1 MRKISFLGYLK
12 IPVQTISL
20 FLVAFLGMAKLLAL
34 NDFLTDTPQLI
45 ISTDDSHLEDL
56 DSEARDKVSHAKE
69 LIRSYSQDWQEK
81 YGRLRRNL
89 KINLIPAE
97 RQIDVAGSRAEGVW
111 TWSSFTNEKGSL
123 ILGIAGTLYVN
134 INSSMISQE
143 ALIAHESSHAFLL
156 TYQPKLLESG
166 KDFVMYNEGLAELF
180 SVKYESKPW
189 RGWEKLLIAH
199 RMGENLKPEELSIYG
214 HRIFNVLTK
223 KPQTPH
229 DIGFFFLYVIRNGK
243 VELNKDLKDCT
254 NSFIFQEVN
263 DWSKTNPD
271 DFDLPMIRE

>member
-1 MRKISFLGYLK
+1 MFLAPLPTALYLFFLFLGV
-12 IPVQTISL
+12 PSL
-20 FLVAFLGMAKLLAL
+20 FAL
-34 NDFLTDTPQLI
+34 NDFLTDNPQLI
-45 ISTDDSHLEDL
+45 VTTDDSNIENLAP
-56 DSEARDKVSHAKE
+56 DSHDKISHAKE
-69 LIRSYSQDWQEK
+69 LIRSYSQDWQER
-81 YGRLRRNL
+81 YGRLRRHL
-89 KINLIPAE
+89 KINLIPTE
-97 RQIDVAGSRAEGVW
+97 REIDIGGSRAEGIW
-111 TWSSFTNEKGSL
+111 TWSSFTNERGSL
-123 ILGIAGTLYVN
+123 ILGISGTLYVN
-134 INSSMISQE
+134 INSSMVSQE

-180 SVKYESKPW
+180 SIKYEPKPW

-199 RMGENLKPEELSIYG
+199 RMGENLKPGELSIYG

-243 VELNKDLKDCT
+243 VELNKDLKNCT

-263 DWSKTNPD
+263 DWLKTNPD